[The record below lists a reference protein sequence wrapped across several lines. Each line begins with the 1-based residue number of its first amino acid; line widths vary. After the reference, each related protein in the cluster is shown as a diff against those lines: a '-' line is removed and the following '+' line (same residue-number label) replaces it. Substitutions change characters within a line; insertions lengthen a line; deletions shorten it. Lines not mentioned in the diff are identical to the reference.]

1 MSEQEARARILV
13 FSDYVCPYC
22 YLVERDLD
30 RLRERYAEKLTID
43 YRAFELRP
51 APHPTLEPRGEYL
64 LTAWRRSVLP
74 MADRYGMPMQLP
86 SVQPHSSLAFQ
97 MTEYARTQDKHLET
111 HIALFRAFFVDD
123 RNIGVLS
130 VLTEIAGE
138 LGLDTEELQRHLQ
151 TGTYK
156 DEVDRQRIEGIER
169 QISGV
174 PAIFVEPAEEG
185 AFPAS
190 GLTGLDIVELER
202 VLLTYV
208 G

>member
-1 MSEQEARARILV
+1 
-13 FSDYVCPYC
+13 
-22 YLVERDLD
+22 
-30 RLRERYAEKLTID
+30 
-43 YRAFELRP
+43 
-51 APHPTLEPRGEYL
+51 
-64 LTAWRRSVLP
+64 
-74 MADRYGMPMQLP
+74 
-86 SVQPHSSLAFQ
+86 

-123 RNIGVLS
+123 RNIGELA
-130 VLTEIAGE
+130 LLMEIAGE

-151 TGTYK
+151 AGTYK

-174 PAIFVEPAEEG
+174 PAMFVEPAEEG

-190 GLTGLDIVELER
+190 GLTSVDIVELER